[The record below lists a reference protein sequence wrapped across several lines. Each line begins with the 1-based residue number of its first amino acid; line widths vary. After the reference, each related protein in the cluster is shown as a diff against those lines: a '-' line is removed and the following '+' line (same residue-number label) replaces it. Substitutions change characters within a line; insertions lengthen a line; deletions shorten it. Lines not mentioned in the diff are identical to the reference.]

1 MAKSHKRGG
10 ASNQPKEEIQDVGVC
25 KVWSSPLQHKL
36 GHDPESKDSTMS
48 YQKFLRLTGQSL
60 GHVELYSFSLSKF
73 CSKGFSCYRF
83 LMRELFKGSKLVQGS
98 PMVRLERECWNEEGR
113 SNDLVVRMKKTWPK
127 RKDTLH
133 DLSQPIHGN
142 SSTEFISKKTHP
154 QKPIHTFFGSKRVH
168 LNLNSWNLNLSY
180 QATCL

>member
-36 GHDPESKDSTMS
+36 GHDPESKDFTMS
-48 YQKFLRLTGQSL
+48 YLKFLRLIGQSL
-60 GHVELYSFSLSKF
+60 GLVELYSFSLSKF
-73 CSKGFSCYRF
+73 CPKGFSCYRF

-113 SNDLVVRMKKTWPK
+113 SNDLVVRMKKKWPK
-127 RKDTLH
+127 DKNHCMIQANPSTGIHPRNSFPRKI
-133 DLSQPIHGN
+133 IH
-142 SSTEFISKKTHP
+142 
-154 QKPIHTFFGSKRVH
+154 R
-168 LNLNSWNLNLSY
+168 NLSTRVLE
-180 QATCL
+180 ARECI